1 MTLLK
6 AIFDSHASLE
16 WVYNMRAPLS
26 WIKEFVDIPESITA
40 EQISDG
46 LIRVGFEVEEI
57 ITQGSDLTGP
67 LVFAQVLS
75 IEELTEFKKPVRY
88 VGLDCGENA
97 TRYVICGA
105 TNFAVGDVIVAAL
118 PGAVLPGDFVIAA
131 RETYGKTSNGMICS
145 ARELGLGDDHSGIMT
160 FTEGSVTIGADAIA
174 GLLIN
179 DVIFD
184 IAVNPDRGYALSIRG
199 IAREV
204 AASQGLAF
212 RDPVE
217 PLRGLTF
224 PETGKGVAAKIADP
238 STASV
243 FYLRTL
249 SDFDPTATTP
259 LWMRRRI
266 EKMGMRAISL
276 VVDVTNYVMLE
287 LGQPLHAFDKSK
299 IKGGLTIKRAG
310 KAQPFTTLDGQIRQL
325 DPDDLMVCDD
335 EQPLALAGTMGGASS
350 EISDSTTEIA
360 LEAVRFEP
368 ICVAKNSRRHKLS
381 SEASRRLER
390 SVDPSLAEFASARFV
405 QLLTE
410 NSSARHVATVVAGEP
425 RYAPVVKIDPAFI
438 SRTLGVE
445 IAPSKIAEVLR
456 IIGCDVDEK
465 TFEVDPPSWRSDL
478 LTPSDFTEEV
488 ARMIGYDQIPSVLPP
503 RPLHAS
509 LTVNQKRRRAVAQ
522 MFANRGLAEVQT
534 FPFTNQ
540 ETIDFMGFVGERA
553 ATYKIAN
560 PMSEEFPLMRVHLV
574 PGLIEVAARNIS
586 RGAKDFAIFEMGSI
600 FRSSQKL
607 VPFISPDLSQRPDQK
622 QIEEIFASVPTQG
635 YHVAGLLVGKNETE
649 DWQGKARS
657 YTWQDAIACAQD
669 VLSLC
674 HLKWTVER
682 SEFAP
687 WHPGRCAELVVNG
700 KAVAHAGELHPRIVA
715 KYGLPERSVAFAVA
729 LSALPESELVRPS
742 TVGTMPAALQDV
754 ALIVDA
760 GVAASA
766 VESALRTGAGDLLES
781 ITLFDR
787 YDKLGDDKISLAFS
801 LVFRAPDRTLTG
813 AEVAAMREAAVA
825 EAFKATGAILRTA

>member
-1 MTLLK
+1 
-6 AIFDSHASLE
+6 
-16 WVYNMRAPLS
+16 MRAPLS
-26 WIKEFVDIPESITA
+26 WIKEFVDVPPSISA
-40 EQISDG
+40 EAISEA

-57 ITQGSDLTGP
+57 ITQGADLTGP
-67 LVFAQVLS
+67 LVFAKVLS

-88 VGLDCGENA
+88 VGLDCGEKEV
-97 TRYVICGA
+97 RFVICGA
-105 TNFAVGDVIVAAL
+105 SNFSVGDCVIAAL
-118 PGAVLPGDFVIAA
+118 PGAVLPGDFKIGA

-160 FTEGSVTIGADAIA
+160 FSEEHAAIGSDAIA
-174 GLLIN
+174 GLEIN

-184 IAVNPDRGYALSIRG
+184 ISINPDRGYALSIRG

-204 AASQGLAF
+204 AGALGLSY
-212 RDPVE
+212 RDPVDS
-217 PLRGLTF
+217 LRSLTF
-224 PETGKGVAAKIADP
+224 PETGKGVSAKIADP
-238 STASV
+238 ATASV

-249 SDFDPTATTP
+249 SNFDPSATTP

-266 EKMGMRAISL
+266 EKMGMRSISL
-276 VVDVTNYVMLE
+276 VVDITNYVMLE

-310 KAQPFTTLDGQIRQL
+310 KAQSFTTLDGQVRQL
-325 DPDDLMVCDD
+325 DQDDLMVCDD
-335 EQPLALAGTMGGASS
+335 EQPLALAGTMGGAFS
-350 EISDSTTEIA
+350 EISETTTEIA
-360 LEAVRFEP
+360 LEAVRFDP

-390 SVDPSLAEFASARFV
+390 SVDPSLAQFASARFV

-410 NSSARHVATVVAGEP
+410 HSSAQHVATMVAGEP
-425 RYAPVVKIDPAFI
+425 RYAPVVKLDPAYV
-438 SRTLGVE
+438 SRILGFE
-445 IAPSKIAEVLR
+445 IPPTQIADILR
-456 IIGCDVDEK
+456 TIGCDVNEK

-478 LTPSDFTEEV
+478 LTPADLTEEV
-488 ARMIGYDQIPSVLPP
+488 ARMVGYDKIPSVLPP

-509 LTVNQKRRRAVAQ
+509 LTPTQKRRRAIAS
-522 MFANRGLAEVQT
+522 MLANRGLAEVQT

-553 ATYKIAN
+553 ATYRIVN

-574 PGLIEVAARNIS
+574 PGLIEVAQRNIS

-607 VPFISPDLSQRPDQK
+607 APFISPDLHKRPDQK
-622 QIEEIFASVPTQG
+622 IIDEIYASVPPQA
-635 YHVAGLLVGKNETE
+635 YHVAGLLVGKIEGE

-657 YTWQDAIACAQD
+657 YTWQDAIAFAQD
-669 VLSLC
+669 VLQLC
-674 HLKWTVER
+674 NLEWTIKR
-682 SEFAP
+682 SDFAP
-687 WHPGRCAELVVNG
+687 WHPGRCAELIVDG

-715 KYGLPERSVAFAVA
+715 KYGLPDRSVAFAVG
-729 LSALPESELVRPS
+729 LSALPDSPRVRPKN
-742 TVGTMPAALQDV
+742 VGTMPAALQDV

-760 GVAASA
+760 NVTAAE
-766 VESALRTGAGDLLES
+766 VEQALRQGAGELLES

-787 YDKLGDDKISLAFS
+787 YDKLGDNKISLAFS
-801 LVFRAPDRTLTG
+801 LAFRAPDRTLTG
-813 AEVAAMREAAVA
+813 AEVTQMREAAVA
-825 EAFKATGAILRTA
+825 QASKATGAILRTV

>member
-1 MTLLK
+1 
-6 AIFDSHASLE
+6 
-16 WVYNMRAPLS
+16 MRAPLS
-26 WIKEFVDIPESITA
+26 WIKEFVDIPSSVTA

-57 ITQGSDLTGP
+57 IKQGADLTGP
-67 LVFAQVLS
+67 LVFAKVLS

-88 VGLDCGENA
+88 VGLDCGEKA

-105 TNFAVGDVIVAAL
+105 TNFEVGDLIVAAL
-118 PGAVLPGDFVIAA
+118 PGAVLPGDFAIGA
-131 RETYGKTSNGMICS
+131 RETYGKTSDGMICS

-160 FTEGSVTIGADAIA
+160 FAQGTVRIGEDAIA
-174 GLLIN
+174 GLMIN

-184 IAVNPDRGYALSIRG
+184 VAVNPDRGYALSIRG

-204 AASQGLAF
+204 AGSLGLKF
-212 RDPVE
+212 TDPVDA
-217 PLRGLTF
+217 LRDLTF
-224 PETGKGVAAKIADP
+224 AETGKGVSAKIADK

-249 SDFDPTATTP
+249 SNFDPSATTP

-266 EKMGMRAISL
+266 EKMGMRSISL

-310 KAQPFTTLDGQIRQL
+310 KAQPFTTLDGQVRQL

-335 EQPLALAGTMGGASS
+335 VQPLALAGTMGGASS
-350 EISDSTTEIA
+350 EISETTTDIA
-360 LEAVRFEP
+360 LEAVRFDP
-368 ICVAKNSRRHKLS
+368 ICVAKNSRRQRLS

-390 SVDPSLAEFASARFV
+390 SVDPSLAQYASARFV

-410 NSSARHVATVVAGEP
+410 NSSARHVATVVDGEP
-425 RYAPVVKIDPAFI
+425 RFSPVVKLDPAYV
-438 SRTLGVE
+438 SRILGFE
-445 IAPSKIAEVLR
+445 IAPAKVAEILQT
-456 IIGCDVDEK
+456 IGCDVDEK
-465 TFEVDPPSWRSDL
+465 TFEVDPPAWRSDL
-478 LTPSDFTEEV
+478 LAPADFTEEV
-488 ARMIGYDQIPSVLPP
+488 ARMIGYDKIPSVLPP

-509 LTVNQKRRRAVAQ
+509 LTPTQKRRRAVAA
-522 MFANRGLAEVQT
+522 MLAGRGLAEVQT

-540 ETIDFMGFVGERA
+540 ETIDSMGFVGERA
-553 ATYKIAN
+553 STYRIAN

-574 PGLIEVAARNIS
+574 PGLIEVAQRNIS

-607 VPFISPDLSQRPDQK
+607 VPFISPDLDKRPSKKIID
-622 QIEEIFASVPTQG
+622 EIFASVPPQA
-635 YHVAGLLVGKNETE
+635 YHVAGLLVGKVENE
-649 DWQGKARS
+649 DWQGKARA
-657 YTWQDAIACAQD
+657 YTWQDAIAYAQD
-669 VLSLC
+669 ILQLC
-674 HLKWTVER
+674 NLQWTVKR
-682 SEFAP
+682 SDFAP
-687 WHPGRCAELVVNG
+687 WHPGRCAELIVDG
-700 KAVAHAGELHPRIVA
+700 KAVAHAGEIHPRIVA
-715 KYGLPERSVAFAVA
+715 KYGLPERSVAFAVG
-729 LSALPESELVRPS
+729 LSALPDSELVRPT

-760 GVAASA
+760 DVTAAE
-766 VESALRTGAGDLLES
+766 VELALRAGAGDLLES

-787 YDKLGDDKISLAFS
+787 YDKLGEGKISLAFS
-801 LVFRAPDRTLTG
+801 LVFRASDRTLTG
-813 AEVAAMREAAVA
+813 AEVTEMREAAVA
-825 EAFKATGAILRTA
+825 AAVKATGAVLRTA

>member
-1 MTLLK
+1 
-6 AIFDSHASLE
+6 
-16 WVYNMRAPLS
+16 MRAPLS
-26 WIKEFVDIPESITA
+26 WINEFAEIPSGTSPESISEA
-40 EQISDG
+40 

-57 ITQGSDLTGP
+57 ITQGADLSGP
-67 LVFAQVLS
+67 LVFAKVLS

-88 VGLDCGENA
+88 VGLDCGEQE

-105 TNFAVGDVIVAAL
+105 TNFEVGDCVVAAL
-118 PGAVLPGDFVIAA
+118 PGAVLPGDFKIGA
-131 RETYGKTSNGMICS
+131 RETYGKISNGMICS

-160 FTEGSVTIGADAIA
+160 FSEESVTIGSDAIA
-174 GLLIN
+174 GLEIN

-184 IAVNPDRGYALSIRG
+184 ISINPDRGYALSIRG

-204 AASQGLAF
+204 AGSLGCTF
-212 RDPVE
+212 RDPVDAV
-217 PLRGLTF
+217 RSLTF
-224 PETGKGVAAKIADP
+224 TETGKGVSAKIADP
-238 STASV
+238 DTASV

-249 SDFDPTATTP
+249 SNFDAKATTP

-266 EKMGMRAISL
+266 EKMGMRSISL

-310 KAQPFTTLDGQIRQL
+310 KAQPFTTLDGQVRQL

-335 EQPLALAGTMGGASS
+335 EQPLALAGTMGGAYS
-350 EISDSTTEIA
+350 EISETTTDIA
-360 LEAVRFEP
+360 LEAVRFDP

-390 SVDPSLAEFASARFV
+390 GVDPSLAQFASARFV

-410 NSSARHVATVVAGEP
+410 HSSAEHVATVVDGEP
-425 RYAPVVKIDPAFI
+425 RFAPVVKLDPAFV
-438 SRTLGVE
+438 SRILGFD
-445 IAPSKIAEVLR
+445 IPATQIAEILR
-456 IIGCDVDEK
+456 VIGCDVDEA

-478 LTPSDFTEEV
+478 LTEADLTEEV
-488 ARMIGYDQIPSVLPP
+488 ARMIGYDKIPSVLPP
-503 RPLHAS
+503 RPLHAT
-509 LTVNQKRRRAVAQ
+509 LTPTQKRRRAVAN
-522 MFANRGLAEVQT
+522 MLANRGLAEVQT

-553 ATYKIAN
+553 ATYRIAN

-574 PGLIEVAARNIS
+574 PGLIEVAQRNIS

-607 VPFISPDLSQRPDQK
+607 VPFISPDLQKRPDQK
-622 QIEEIFASVPTQG
+622 IIDGIFASVPPQAF
-635 YHVAGLLVGKNETE
+635 HVAGLLVGKIEEE

-657 YTWQDAIACAQD
+657 YTWQDAIALAQD
-669 VLSLC
+669 ILQLC
-674 HLKWTVER
+674 NLEWTVKR
-682 SEFAP
+682 SDFAP
-687 WHPGRCAELVVNG
+687 WHPGRCAELIVDG

-715 KYGLPERSVAFAVA
+715 KYGLPERSVAFAVG
-729 LSALPESELVRPS
+729 LSALPDSPRVRPT

-760 GVAASA
+760 SVPAAD
-766 VESALRTGAGDLLES
+766 VEKALREGAGELLES

-787 YDKLGDDKISLAFS
+787 YDKLGDNKISLAFS

-813 AEVAAMREAAVA
+813 AEVTQMREAAVA
-825 EAFKATGAILRTA
+825 AAAKSTGAILRTA